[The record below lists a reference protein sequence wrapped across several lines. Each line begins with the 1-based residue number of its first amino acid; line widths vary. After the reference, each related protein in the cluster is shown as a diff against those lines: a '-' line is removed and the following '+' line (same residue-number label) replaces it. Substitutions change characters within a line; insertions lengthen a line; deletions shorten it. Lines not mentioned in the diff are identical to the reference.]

1 MLFGGKIIMNTKAI
15 IFCCNWSVYPGLQ
28 LSEDITIESDPDYKI
43 IVNMCSGRLQPDL
56 ILEALRDS
64 AWGVM
69 IAAYPPEE
77 CEHDGNY
84 KTRRRVLLL
93 KKILVQFGI
102 EPQRLKLEWIDKGE
116 SVKFKKSIGS
126 FIEDLKELGPIAK
139 LEIN

>member
-1 MLFGGKIIMNTKAI
+1 MDTKAI

-28 LSEDITIESDPDYKI
+28 LSEDTTVEPDPEYKI
-43 IVNMCSGRLQPDL
+43 IVNMCSGRLSPEL
-56 ILEALRDS
+56 ILETLKDS
-64 AWGVM
+64 AWGIL
-69 IAAYPPEE
+69 IAACPVEE

-93 KKILVQFGI
+93 KKVLEQFGV

-116 SVKFKKSIGS
+116 SVKFKKAIST
-126 FIEDLKELGPIAK
+126 FLDELKELGPIKK

>member
-1 MLFGGKIIMNTKAI
+1 MNSKAI

-28 LSEDITIESDPDYKI
+28 LSEDVTVKPDPEYKI
-43 IVNMCSGRLQPDL
+43 IVNMCSGRLSPEL
-56 ILEALRDS
+56 ILEALTNS

-69 IAAYPPEE
+69 IAACPMEE

-93 KKILVQFGI
+93 KKVLEQFGV

-116 SVKFKKSIGS
+116 IMKFKKSIGS
-126 FIEDLKELGPIAK
+126 FIEDLKKLGPIGK